1 MPDLELALTPET
13 TIRGT
18 TTPNAPGQAF
28 SVYDFIDAV
37 FGQPGVRKKR
47 GGFSR
52 YMWSRL
58 MSTLC
63 IFRNE
68 LQSLSWE
75 APIRFS
81 SRTTRT
87 FDAPVMTACGLLR
100 LLVIVTEE
108 LRWCPCKID
117 QHHTVKA
124 TLTNLLAGD
133 HSVVREIEKDTVGGD
148 AVTSHSDLLFR
159 LTPETAVRGTTIP
172 GVTGQVFSVYDFIDI
187 VCRKLSR
194 LWKSPKTSRMLW
206 GHLIH
211 KNSDVHR
218 EFTHLSFNGKT
229 FSMKKSLRS
238 KGRFLTPAMNVSG
251 LHRLLIEMDYYLRN
265 RAKQTTRGCTQVYT
279 LNIDRGVRDIVET
292 IFDSYKTGNHSMIEK
307 IDIR

>member
-13 TIRGT
+13 TIRGA

-81 SRTTRT
+81 SRSTRT
-87 FDAPVMTACGLLR
+87 FDAPVMTACGFLR

-117 QHHTVKA
+117 QHHTVRA

-159 LTPETAVRGTTIP
+159 LTPETAVRGHHDTRCDRS
-172 GVTGQVFSVYDFIDI
+172 GVLGIRFHRHRVSETFPALEITENIENVMVALDTQEFRCTSGIYTPVF
-187 VCRKLSR
+187 
-194 LWKSPKTSRMLW
+194 
-206 GHLIH
+206 
-211 KNSDVHR
+211 
-218 EFTHLSFNGKT
+218 
-229 FSMKKSLRS
+229 
-238 KGRFLTPAMNVSG
+238 
-251 LHRLLIEMDYYLRN
+251 
-265 RAKQTTRGCTQVYT
+265 
-279 LNIDRGVRDIVET
+279 
-292 IFDSYKTGNHSMIEK
+292 
-307 IDIR
+307 